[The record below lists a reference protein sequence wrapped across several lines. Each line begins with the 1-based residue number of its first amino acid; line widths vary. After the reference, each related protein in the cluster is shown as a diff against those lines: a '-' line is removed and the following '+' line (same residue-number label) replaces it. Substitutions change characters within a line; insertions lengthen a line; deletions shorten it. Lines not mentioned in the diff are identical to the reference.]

1 MVHLASLIDVLR
13 ETPGTI
19 VPQPDLASLGA
30 LIDDARATG
39 DALLSPGVTR
49 RVIERFAHRHD
60 PTSDARRR
68 LAVLTARETEVVQLI
83 ALGLSNSE
91 IATRLGISPLTAKT
105 HSSRAIAKLNLR
117 DRVQLVILA
126 YESGLVRP
134 GR

>member
-1 MVHLASLIDVLR
+1 MAGTLTQREPASVRHSARIADVALAAITVVLVVAVAHTLAVVGVHLNVAAHDL
-13 ETPGTI
+13 TPG
-19 VPQPDLASLGA
+19 AGW
-30 LIDDARATG
+30 
-39 DALLSPGVTR
+39 
-49 RVIERFAHRHD
+49 
-60 PTSDARRR
+60 R

>member
-13 ETPGTI
+13 ETPGTT
-19 VPQPDLASLGA
+19 VPQPDLASLGT

-39 DALLSPGVTR
+39 
-49 RVIERFAHRHD
+49 
-60 PTSDARRR
+60 RR

-105 HSSRAIAKLNLR
+105 HISRAIAKLNVR